1 MKIQSRI
8 LILSEE
14 QKMIR
19 ESALR
24 LLDEE
29 FPFSVRQKLSKSET
43 GFDAEHWK
51 LFAEMGWLG
60 INLPE
65 TLGGLG
71 GSLVDAS
78 LIYQQMG
85 RTLVRSPYLTTL
97 TGLKALTHFT
107 NGSGHTD
114 TLKQVVSGNR
124 MLTCGLSETE
134 NPGHPAQTRLEE
146 NKDQWR
152 LNGCKRLVPWAG
164 QSDDIIISAI
174 QKGEHYLL
182 IVNANSPGVRKL
194 PYRMY
199 DGSRTADIEFSNVEI
214 TENCILGAISEAD
227 IQKLLDI
234 ETAMMCM
241 EASACMWAIQD
252 QTLEFMKTR
261 EQFGQP
267 LSTLQALQHRIV
279 DVYVKCQLAQSMAED
294 AILAAESICNNS
306 DSDFHNTKR
315 ISAAKAFIGEAGRI
329 AGKEG
334 IQLHGGI
341 GMTDDMPI
349 GHYFKRLTTFDRL
362 NGDASWHRRRFSG

>member
-1 MKIQSRI
+1 MTTQSSI

-29 FPFSVRQKLSKSET
+29 FPFSLRQKLSESET
-43 GFDAEHWK
+43 GFEVDHWK

-60 INLPE
+60 IALPE
-65 TLGGLG
+65 ESGGLG

-85 RTLVRSPYLTTL
+85 RTLVRSPYLATL
-97 TGLKALTHFT
+97 TGSRALANSTK
-107 NGSGHTD
+107 GSEYSD
-114 TLKQVVSGNR
+114 LLEQVVSGNR
-124 MLTCGLSETE
+124 ILTCGLSEAE
-134 NPGHPAQTRLEE
+134 NPGHPVQTALAE
-146 NKDQWR
+146 NNGQWK
-152 LNGCKRLVPWAG
+152 LNGCKRLVPWAD
-164 QSDDIIISAI
+164 QADDIIVSAI
-174 QKGEHYLL
+174 REGKYYLL
-182 IVNANSPGVRKL
+182 IVSADSPGLGKR

-199 DGSRTADIEFSNVEI
+199 DGSRTADVEFSNVEI
-214 TENCILGAISEAD
+214 TEDRILGCVSEAV
-227 IQKLLDI
+227 IQQMIDI

-252 QTLEFMKTR
+252 QTLAFMKTR
-261 EQFGQP
+261 EQFGQS
-267 LSTLQALQHRIV
+267 LSAMQALQHRIV

-306 DSDFHNTKR
+306 DSDFRNTKR
-315 ISAAKAFIGEAGRI
+315 ISAAKAFIGEAGRFV
-329 AGKEG
+329 GKEG

-341 GMTDDMPI
+341 GMTNDMPI

-362 NGDASWHRRRFSG
+362 NGDASWHRRRYSG